1 MAESGTS
8 RIHDELA
15 SRARRALLRAMVVAL
30 GAPLVSLAQQKIWR
44 LGFLAARSRST
55 ASNPDIYYDAFVQE
69 MRSLG
74 YVEDKN
80 LVIEW
85 RFADG
90 NYNRLPGLAAELVRS
105 NVDAIVTHGTPG
117 VQAAKQATTTIP
129 VVMAAV
135 GDAVAAG
142 LVTSLAR
149 PGGNITGLSFF
160 QQELMSKRVEL
171 LKEVMP
177 RANRIGYLM
186 NLGNASAMGP
196 TLRAMEDAAKALK
209 IELQEF
215 AVRGP
220 KDFESAFSAM
230 AKGRVDGLVISEES
244 TMLANAKAIAD
255 LAARQRL
262 PAVGGREFV
271 EAGGVMGYGMNLV
284 ELYRRGAQ
292 IVDKVFKGAKP
303 GEIPVE
309 QPRVFE
315 LLINMKAAKALG
327 IKIPQSILVRAEKV
341 IE

>member
-1 MAESGTS
+1 MDRGRAGSRACGPAAVGLGFRAPIQGNQIRQRGEMAESGTS

-160 QQELMSKRVEL
+160 Q
-171 LKEVMP
+171 
-177 RANRIGYLM
+177 
-186 NLGNASAMGP
+186 
-196 TLRAMEDAAKALK
+196 
-209 IELQEF
+209 
-215 AVRGP
+215 
-220 KDFESAFSAM
+220 
-230 AKGRVDGLVISEES
+230 
-244 TMLANAKAIAD
+244 
-255 LAARQRL
+255 
-262 PAVGGREFV
+262 
-271 EAGGVMGYGMNLV
+271 
-284 ELYRRGAQ
+284 
-292 IVDKVFKGAKP
+292 
-303 GEIPVE
+303 
-309 QPRVFE
+309 
-315 LLINMKAAKALG
+315 
-327 IKIPQSILVRAEKV
+327 
-341 IE
+341 